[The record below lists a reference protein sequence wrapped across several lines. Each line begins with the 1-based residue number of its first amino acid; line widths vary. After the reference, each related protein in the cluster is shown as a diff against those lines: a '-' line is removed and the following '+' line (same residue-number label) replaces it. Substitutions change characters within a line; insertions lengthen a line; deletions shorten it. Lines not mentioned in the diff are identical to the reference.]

1 MLQRPDVCSGRIV
14 FFLGGFMK
22 YLMIVAA
29 SLALVL
35 AGCHRDQ
42 NAAGGSTAQPK
53 APSSAA
59 GGSSSMQTP
68 SGGATGQ
75 GSEGSTDKSTAPK
88 RPTTP
93 ASPSSPT
100 GK

>member
-1 MLQRPDVCSGRIV
+1 
-14 FFLGGFMK
+14 MK
-22 YLMIVAA
+22 LLMIVAA
-29 SLALVL
+29 SLALAL

-42 NAAGGSTAQPK
+42 SGAGRTAQPK

-59 GGSSSMQTP
+59 GGSSMQTP

-75 GSEGSTDKSTAPK
+75 ASEGSTDKTAPK
-88 RPTTP
+88 RPS
-93 ASPSSPT
+93 SPTSPTSPT